1 MSKVSKKT
9 KSSNALK
16 PMLAVAFYPNRYVDS
31 FKPTHEQIKY
41 AVLLLKNKERISVKE
56 IQDAFNCDWNWA
68 HTMMDLLEQNTLV
81 SDFIGEKE
89 RIVLVGNEIL
99 KRQILVEN
107 FEDFDI

>member
-1 MSKVSKKT
+1 MKKANST
-9 KSSNALK
+9 KKSNASK

-31 FKPTHEQIKY
+31 FQPNHEQIKH

-56 IQDAFNCDWNWA
+56 IQDSFNCDWNWA
-68 HTMMDLLEQNTLV
+68 SAMMDLLENNQLV
-81 SDFIGEKE
+81 SHFIGEKK